1 MLNDFSMDL
10 GERRIVL
17 MKNLQELADSSKSN
31 QLVKQA
37 LVTVQSV
44 FVPTDDKELLARLRD
59 AYKKVKAPA
68 SGLPTPSYIGIML
81 KYFVAN
87 LLLRQGQVEE
97 AAKSAK
103 ELLKEIR
110 GYFGH
115 DMSELS
121 LDPALILLHQRFEA
135 FTSVDPATMQ
145 TAEQQQ
151 RLQAQQVEI
160 LAAAEELE
168 KKTLQLQGDKSERL
182 VEVYC
187 LYSFFELQGGNF
199 EGGMELQRKATR
211 ISLQASGAE
220 NPQYI
225 QRLHEQVT
233 MVVNSG
239 RADALP
245 GAVKEAE
252 EAARLAAAV
261 YCKPEDEAQ
270 RLPILRTLCDCLLGT
285 GENAR
290 ALEVMKEY
298 LALLRKVRA
307 AQPLEQGAVD
317 GELARALF
325 ALHDIEAQ
333 CGNKQGA
340 VDAFNECEAVMDK
353 CGADEPDLGL
363 ARLKHVITTLKPAV
377 VEQQEKIRAA
387 LEVEKSE
394 RARKELQEK
403 LEKE

>member
-1 MLNDFSMDL
+1 M
-10 GERRIVL
+10 
-17 MKNLQELADSSKSN
+17 
-31 QLVKQA
+31 
-37 LVTVQSV
+37 TVQSV

-59 AYKKVKAPA
+59 AFKKVTAPA

-121 LDPALILLHQRFEA
+121 LDPALILLHQKFEA

-211 ISLQASGAE
+211 ISLQASVGKQNLVQHKAGRSGF
-220 NPQYI
+220 NPPP
-225 QRLHEQVT
+225 
-233 MVVNSG
+233 VVSTRSNKFQ
-239 RADALP
+239 
-245 GAVKEAE
+245 AVC
-252 EAARLAAAV
+252 V
-261 YCKPEDEAQ
+261 G
-270 RLPILRTLCDCLLGT
+270 LLGRGASIYQPLIPIGVAVMLMQQKVFMIT
-285 GENAR
+285 LENDHCPTS
-290 ALEVMKEY
+290 
-298 LALLRKVRA
+298 ALLQTHGHTR
-307 AQPLEQGAVD
+307 
-317 GELARALF
+317 
-325 ALHDIEAQ
+325 I
-333 CGNKQGA
+333 
-340 VDAFNECEAVMDK
+340 
-353 CGADEPDLGL
+353 
-363 ARLKHVITTLKPAV
+363 
-377 VEQQEKIRAA
+377 
-387 LEVEKSE
+387 
-394 RARKELQEK
+394 
-403 LEKE
+403 